1 MAQYDYDL
9 FVIGAG
15 SGGVRAA
22 RTAAA
27 KGHKVGIAEDR
38 YLGGTCVNVGCVP
51 KKLLVMAA
59 QFADGFA
66 DAQGF
71 GWQVGETA
79 FDWSRLIANK
89 DKEIKRLNGVYS
101 KLLDGSGVE
110 TLWGRATLTGPHEV
124 EIEGKKVSAEHILIA
139 TGGWPV
145 VPEIE
150 GSELAITS
158 NEAFHLEQLP
168 KRVVIVGGG
177 YIAVEFA
184 GIFNGLGASVTQLY
198 RGEMFLRGFDDDLR
212 PALAGEMKSRGVDL
226 RFNINATRI
235 EKRDDGL
242 CVHLTDGSQVIADVV
257 MFATGRAANTSG
269 LGLEAVGIDMDEK
282 GAVKVDDY
290 FQTSVP
296 SIYALGDVIDRVQLT
311 PVAIAEAMV
320 LVQNLFGEG
329 EKLSMDYADIPTA
342 VFSQPPIGTIGLT
355 EAQALARGEEVD
367 IYLSQFKPMKYTL
380 AGRDE
385 KVVMKLIVERKS
397 DRVIGCHMLG
407 ADGPEIIQGL
417 AVAMKCGATKAQFDA
432 TIGIHPSTAEEFVTL
447 RDKKN

>member
-158 NEAFHLEQLP
+158 NEAFYLDEMP
-168 KRVVIVGGG
+168 KRVVIEGGG

-184 GIFNGLGASVTQLY
+184 GIFNGLGAEVTLVY
-198 RGEMFLRGFDDDLR
+198 RGAMFMRGFDDDIR
-212 PALAGEMKSRGVDL
+212 EHLAKEMEAQGINLKFHTVFDKVEKTVVRGPFRVAPKPPW
-226 RFNINATRI
+226 FVTNSQTANIAR
-235 EKRDDGL
+235 RL
-242 CVHLTDGSQVIADVV
+242 
-257 MFATGRAANTSG
+257 FAF
-269 LGLEAVGIDMDEK
+269 EAK
-282 GAVKVDDY
+282 PSWLKV
-290 FQTSVP
+290 P
-296 SIYALGDVIDRVQLT
+296 
-311 PVAIAEAMV
+311 AIAIA
-320 LVQNLFGEG
+320 
-329 EKLSMDYADIPTA
+329 S
-342 VFSQPPIGTIGLT
+342 
-355 EAQALARGEEVD
+355 ARG
-367 IYLSQFKPMKYTL
+367 
-380 AGRDE
+380 
-385 KVVMKLIVERKS
+385 
-397 DRVIGCHMLG
+397 
-407 ADGPEIIQGL
+407 
-417 AVAMKCGATKAQFDA
+417 
-432 TIGIHPSTAEEFVTL
+432 
-447 RDKKN
+447 